1 MSPATTRLT
10 QLSIRTRLSPILLV
24 SFLPV
29 PYISSLDLCS
39 TVEAAQSGWA
49 NTPVEMGATWAHAT
63 LPIFTDTLAEEG
75 AGNRAPRPE
84 EQSTQ
89 LRLGSCLR
97 FGFYM
102 SFKGPCVK
110 EPIPNG
116 ATDRWENV

>member
-1 MSPATTRLT
+1 MLDLRC
-10 QLSIRTRLSPILLV
+10 LSPILLV
-24 SFLPV
+24 SFPPV
-29 PYISSLDLCS
+29 LYTSSLDLCS

-49 NTPVEMGATWAHAT
+49 NTPVQMGATWAHAT
-63 LPIFTDTLAEEG
+63 LPIFTDTLTEEG
-75 AGNRAPRPE
+75 AGNRTLRPE

-110 EPIPNG
+110 GPIPNG
-116 ATDRWENV
+116 TTDRWENV